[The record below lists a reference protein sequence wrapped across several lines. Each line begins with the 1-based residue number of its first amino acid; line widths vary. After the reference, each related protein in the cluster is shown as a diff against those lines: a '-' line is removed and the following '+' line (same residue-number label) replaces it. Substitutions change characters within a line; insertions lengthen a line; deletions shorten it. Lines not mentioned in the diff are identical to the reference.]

1 MNEVD
6 EVDEDGVDEEVVDE
20 DVDDDDDDDDDDGHD
35 DDGGD
40 DDMEEVDVQNAS
52 DSQVKV
58 ILKLAMMAG
67 SQKKEA
73 VGLMKNLI
81 GISKEQEKYVFD
93 VLARMAKT
101 PKAKNP
107 YKRGRPPGQTNRE
120 GHSAGRPSNAS
131 RKANAEAASALFSA
145 RAVRQRTGSG
155 SSAAATAAA
164 ASTDQHQ
171 AAEATQAAAAAKEKK
186 RYDRAIAKIERYV
199 ASVPNGSFT
208 STVPTVDDDDEG
220 LDLDVDSDDEGGEGE
235 EDGAPAKRKR

>member
-20 DVDDDDDDDDDDGHD
+20 DVDDDDDDGHD

-101 PKAKNP
+101 PKAKKP
-107 YKRGRPPGQTNRE
+107 LQAGTTAWPDESRRTLCRP
-120 GHSAGRPSNAS
+120 A
-131 RKANAEAASALFSA
+131 F
-145 RAVRQRTGSG
+145 
-155 SSAAATAAA
+155 
-164 ASTDQHQ
+164 
-171 AAEATQAAAAAKEKK
+171 
-186 RYDRAIAKIERYV
+186 ER
-199 ASVPNGSFT
+199 F
-208 STVPTVDDDDEG
+208 
-220 LDLDVDSDDEGGEGE
+220 
-235 EDGAPAKRKR
+235 